1 MRFRETQNGSWLSCL
16 ITGLLLIPSLAGGQS
31 AEKVGSL
38 FEKMSWRGIGPAVMG
53 GRTVDIEAVE
63 NKPWTIY
70 AAIGPSGVWKSE
82 NAGVTWS
89 PVFFKEATV
98 SVGDVTIA
106 QSHPEIVWAGTGEST
121 CRNSVTIGDGVYKT
135 TDGGKTWTNMGLKET
150 RHISRIII
158 NPGDPNI
165 VYVAAM
171 GHLWGP
177 NADRG
182 VFKTIDGGRT
192 WKKVLYLNE
201 NTGCADLA
209 MDPSDSLTVYAA
221 AYEHRRLPYTFSS
234 GGPGSGLYK
243 TVDGGETWTRLTK
256 DLPEGI
262 MGRIGLAVARSAPGV
277 VYALIEHKEGGLWR
291 SEDRGESWKR
301 MCDAETYRRVSSRP
315 FYYSHIRVDP
325 TNDKTVYVQSTGFHV
340 SADGG
345 QKFKAIGGG
354 IHSDHHAL
362 WIDPSNPLHLIA
374 GNDGGVDI
382 SHDGGKTWLPVQSM
396 DLAEVYQV
404 GYDMRRPYYVYCGLQ
419 DNGSWGGPSATL
431 DVTGIANDD
440 WVSIGSGDGFFAQAD
455 PADPNTVYSNS
466 QMNGLYR
473 YDWRIFRNKTI
484 RPTAGF
490 SDPPFRFNWNSP
502 ILISPHDPKT
512 VYTGGQ
518 LLFKSPDQGIT
529 WEIVSP
535 DLTTNDPE
543 RQKDSGGP
551 ITLDNSGAEMHCTIT
566 AIAESPLARGVLWCG
581 TDDGNVQVTRDGG
594 KNWSNVIG
602 NIKGLPRNTWCSR
615 VEASHF
621 DPGTAYA
628 AFDGHRTDDYATYV
642 YKTTDYG
649 KTWKSIRGNL
659 PFGWV
664 HVIRED
670 IKNKDLLFVG
680 TEFGIF
686 ASLDCGL
693 SWFSLKNDLPTVA
706 VHDIAVHPRENDL
719 IIGTHGRG
727 VWILE
732 DISFLQEMSPEVV
745 ASPVHLYK
753 VRPATAFYQSAKRE
767 SFSKPAFA
775 AKNPLYGLAV
785 TCYLQAKPKEKPR
798 VSILNAQ
805 NEAVFEFNF
814 NIKEGLQRDY
824 WNLQTVPRTKEGL
837 KITPSAMGFV
847 ALPLVAPGEYTVELT
862 VDGQKF
868 RTATSVQADPRFQMN
883 QTDLEAQ
890 HEALAEILAASKKMG
905 LAITAATN
913 IRRQL
918 DTLGQDLKKGDRV
931 EATLDSAIQ
940 AFSEKFRAVEEKV
953 VPKEFGSTSMTREL
967 ALRGGSLNQQIL
979 ILGMSISGFPAAPTK
994 ADLFQLE
1001 QIKQRVEGLVGQ
1013 INQLIREDI
1022 PALNRALELNK
1033 IKALRAPEEVKL

>member
-1 MRFRETQNGSWLSCL
+1 MNPRKTRNGRWLAYLS
-16 ITGLLLIPSLAGGQS
+16 IGALLIPSLAGGQS
-31 AEKVGSL
+31 AEKVGGL
-38 FEKMSWRGIGPAVMG
+38 FEKMFWRGIGPAVMG

-63 NKPWTIY
+63 KKPWIIY

-106 QSHPEIVWAGTGEST
+106 QSHPDIVWVGTGEST
-121 CRNSVTIGDGVYKT
+121 CRNSVTIGDGVYKS

-182 VFKTIDGGRT
+182 VFKTIDGGKT
-192 WKKVLYLNE
+192 WKKTLYIDE

-209 MDPSDSLTVYAA
+209 MDPSDSLTLYAA

-234 GGPGSGLYK
+234 GGPGSGLCK

-262 MGRIGLAVARSAPGV
+262 LGRIGLAVARSAPGV
-277 VYALIEHKEGGLWR
+277 VYALIEHKDGGIWR
-291 SEDRGESWKR
+291 SEDQGESWKR
-301 MCDAETYRRVSSRP
+301 MCDGETYRRVNTRP

-325 TNDKTVYVQSTGFHV
+325 TNDRVVYVQSTGFHV
-340 SADGG
+340 STDGG
-345 QKFKAIGGG
+345 QKFKAIGAG

-362 WIDPSNPLHLIA
+362 WIDPTNPLHLIA

-382 SHDGGKTWLPVQSM
+382 SHDGGKIWLPVQNM
-396 DLAEVYQV
+396 DLAEVYQI

-419 DNGSWGGPSATL
+419 DNGSWGGPSATA
-431 DVTGIANDD
+431 DVIGIANDD

-455 PADPNTVYSNS
+455 PNDPNTVYGNS

-473 YDWRIFRNKTI
+473 YDWRILKNKAI

-490 SDPPFRFNWNSP
+490 TDPPFRFNWNSP
-502 ILISPHDPKT
+502 LHISPHDSNT
-512 VYTGGQ
+512 VYAGGHF
-518 LLFKSPDQGIT
+518 LFKSPDRGVT
-529 WEIVSP
+529 WEIISP

-543 RQKDSGGP
+543 KQKDSGGP

-566 AIAESPLARGVLWCG
+566 AIAESPLERGMIWCG
-581 TDDGNVQVTRDGG
+581 TDDGNLQFTQDGG
-594 KNWSNVIG
+594 KIWTNVIG
-602 NIKGLPRNTWCSR
+602 NLKGLPRNTWCSR

-621 DPGTAYA
+621 DAGTAYV
-628 AFDGHRTDDYATYV
+628 AFDGHRTDDYAAYV

-649 KTWKSIRGNL
+649 KTWKSIKGNL

-664 HVIRED
+664 HVVRED
-670 IKNKDLLFVG
+670 VKNKNLLFLG

-686 ASLDCGL
+686 ASLDGGL

-706 VHDIAVHPRENDL
+706 VHDIAVHPRDNDL

-732 DISFLQEMSPEVV
+732 DISYLQEMTLEVL
-745 ASPVHLYK
+745 ASPVHLFN
-753 VRPATAFYQSAKRE
+753 VRPATAYYQSARRE
-767 SFSKPAFA
+767 SFTKPAFA

-785 TCYLQAKPKEKPR
+785 TSYLQAKPKEKPK
-798 VSILNAQ
+798 VSILNAK
-805 NEAVFEFNF
+805 NEPVFEFNL
-814 NIKEGLQRDY
+814 NIKEGILRDY
-824 WNLQTVPRTKEGL
+824 WNLQTVPKTKEGK
-837 KITPSAMGFV
+837 KITPPALGVV
-847 ALPLVAPGEYTVELT
+847 ALPLIAPGKFTVELS

-868 RTATSVQADPRFQMN
+868 RTETVVLADPRFQMTE
-883 QTDLEAQ
+883 TDLMAQ
-890 HEALAEILAASKKMG
+890 HEALAEILAMSKEMG

-918 DTLGQDLKKGDRV
+918 DSLGQDLKKEGRS
-931 EATLDSAIQ
+931 EAALDSAIHS
-940 AFSEKFRAVEEKV
+940 FSDQFRAVEEKV
-953 VPKEFGSTSMTREL
+953 VPKEFGSTLMTREL
-967 ALRGGSLNQQIL
+967 ALRGGSLNQQIMM
-979 ILGMSISGFPAAPTK
+979 LGMSISGFPAAPTK
-994 ADLFQLE
+994 TDLFQLG
-1001 QIKQRVEGLVGQ
+1001 QIKQLVEGLVGQ
-1013 INQLIREDI
+1013 MNRIIGEDI
-1022 PALNRALELNK
+1022 PALNRALEQNK
-1033 IKALRAPEEVKL
+1033 IKPLKAPEEVKL

>member
-1 MRFRETQNGSWLSCL
+1 MSFRKAQNAIGLSCL
-16 ITGLLLIPSLAGGQS
+16 LIGVLLLPALADGQN
-31 AEKVGSL
+31 AEKVASL

-89 PVFFKEATV
+89 PFFFKEATV

-106 QSHPEIVWAGTGEST
+106 KSRPEIVWVGTGEST

-182 VFKTIDGGRT
+182 VFKTTDGGKT
-192 WKKVLYLNE
+192 WKKVLYVDE

-209 MDPSDSLTVYAA
+209 MDPSDSLTLYAA

-234 GGPGSGLYK
+234 GGPGSGLYR
-243 TVDGGETWTRLTK
+243 TVDGGETWMRLTK
-256 DLPEGI
+256 GLPEGI
-262 MGRIGLAVARSAPGV
+262 LGRIGIDVARSAPGV
-277 VYALIEHKEGGLWR
+277 VYALIEHKDGGIWR
-291 SEDRGESWKR
+291 SEDRGESWER
-301 MCDAETYRRVSSRP
+301 MCNAETYRRVNTRP

-340 SADGG
+340 STDGG
-345 QKFKAIGGG
+345 QKFKAIGAG

-362 WIDPSNPLHLIA
+362 WINPSNPLHLIA

-382 SHDGGKTWLPVQSM
+382 SYDGGKIWQAVQSM

-419 DNGSWGGPSATL
+419 DNGSWGGPSATF
-431 DVTGIANDD
+431 DVAGIANDD
-440 WVSIGSGDGFFAQAD
+440 WVSIGSGDGFFARAD
-455 PADPNTVYSNS
+455 PDDPNIVYSNS
-466 QMNGLYR
+466 QMNGLSR
-473 YDWRIFRNKTI
+473 YDWRISRNKAI

-490 SDPPFRFNWNSP
+490 SDPPYRFNWNSP
-502 ILISPHDPKT
+502 ILISPHASKT
-512 VYTGGQ
+512 IYTGGHF
-518 LLFKSPDQGIT
+518 LFKSIDQGIT

-535 DLTTNDPE
+535 DLTTNNPDK
-543 RQKDSGGP
+543 QKDSGGP
-551 ITLDNSGAEMHCTIT
+551 ITLDNSGAEIHCTIT
-566 AIAESPLARGVLWCG
+566 AIAESPLEKGVLWCG
-581 TDDGNVQVTRDGG
+581 TDDGNLQVTRDGG
-594 KNWSNVIG
+594 KTWINVIG
-602 NIKGLPRNTWCSR
+602 NLAGLPRNTWCSR

-649 KTWKSIRGNL
+649 KTWKSIKGNL

-664 HVIRED
+664 HVVRED
-670 IKNKDLLFVG
+670 VKNKNLLFVG
-680 TEFGIF
+680 TEFGVY
-686 ASLDCGL
+686 ASLDGGL
-693 SWFSLKNDLPTVA
+693 SWFSLKNDLATVA
-706 VHDIAVHPRENDL
+706 VHDIAVHPRDDDL

-732 DISFLQEMSPEVV
+732 DISCLQEMTAEVQ
-745 ASPVHLYK
+745 ASPVHLFR

-767 SFSKPAFA
+767 SFTKPVFA

-785 TCYLQAKPKEKPR
+785 TCYLQAKPKEKPK

-805 NEAVFEFNF
+805 NEPVFEFNF
-814 NIKEGLQRDY
+814 NIKEGIQRDY
-824 WNLQTVPRTKEGL
+824 WNLQTVPKTKEGK
-837 KITPSAMGFV
+837 KITPSALGFT
-847 ALPLVAPGEYTVELT
+847 ALPLVAPGEFTVELN

-868 RTATSVQADPRFQMN
+868 RTATSVQADPRFQM
-883 QTDLEAQ
+883 TESDRTAQ
-890 HEALAEILAASKKMG
+890 YEALAEILAMSKKMG

-918 DTLGQDLKKGDRV
+918 DTLGQDLKKGGQV
-931 EATLDSAIQ
+931 EATLDSAMK
-940 AFSEKFRAVEEKV
+940 AFAEKFRAVEEKV
-953 VPKEFGSTSMTREL
+953 VPKEFGSTLMNREL
-967 ALRGGSLNQQIL
+967 ALRGGSLNQQVL
-979 ILGMSISGFPAAPTK
+979 MLGMSISGFPAAPTK
-994 ADLFQLE
+994 TELFQLDE
-1001 QIKQRVEGLVGQ
+1001 IGQHVERLVLQ
-1013 INQLIREDI
+1013 INQIIGEDI
-1022 PALNRALELNK
+1022 PALNKVLEQNK
-1033 IKALRAPEEVKL
+1033 LKALRAPEEVKL

>member
-1 MRFRETQNGSWLSCL
+1 MNPLKTRNGRWLAYLS
-16 ITGLLLIPSLAGGQS
+16 IGALLIPSLAGGQS

-63 NKPWTIY
+63 KKPWTIY

-106 QSHPEIVWAGTGEST
+106 QSHPDIVWVGTGEST

-165 VYVAAM
+165 VFVAAM

-182 VFKTIDGGRT
+182 IFKTVDGGKT
-192 WKKVLYLNE
+192 WKKTLYVDE

-209 MDPSDSLTVYAA
+209 MDPSDSLTLYAA

-262 MGRIGLAVARSAPGV
+262 LGRIGVAVARSAPGV
-277 VYALIEHKEGGLWR
+277 VYALIEHKDGGIWR
-291 SEDRGESWKR
+291 SEDQGESWKR
-301 MCDAETYRRVSSRP
+301 MCDGETFRRVNTRP

-325 TNDKTVYVQSTGFHV
+325 TNDKVVYVQSTGFHV
-340 SADGG
+340 STDGG
-345 QKFKAIGGG
+345 QKFKAIGAG

-362 WIDPSNPLHLIA
+362 WIDPSNPLHLIT

-382 SHDGGKTWLPVQSM
+382 SNDGGKTWLPVQNIDS
-396 DLAEVYQV
+396 AEVYQV

-419 DNGSWGGPSATL
+419 DNGSWAGPSATA
-431 DVTGIANDD
+431 DVIGIANDD
-440 WVSIGSGDGFFAQAD
+440 WVPIGSGDGFFAQAD
-455 PADPNTVYSNS
+455 PNDPNTVYSNS

-473 YDWRIFRNKTI
+473 YDWRILKNKTI

-490 SDPPFRFNWNSP
+490 ADPPFRFNWNSP
-502 ILISPHDPKT
+502 LHISPHDSNT
-512 VYTGGQ
+512 LYTGGHF
-518 LLFKSPDQGIT
+518 LFKSPDRGVT
-529 WEIVSP
+529 WEIISP

-543 RQKDSGGP
+543 KQKDSGGP

-566 AIAESPLARGVLWCG
+566 TITESPLERGMIWCG
-581 TDDGNVQVTRDGG
+581 TDDGNLQVTRDGG
-594 KNWSNVIG
+594 KTWTNVIG
-602 NIKGLPRNTWCSR
+602 NVKGLPRNTWCSR

-621 DPGTAYA
+621 DAGTAYT

-642 YKTTDYG
+642 YKTTDSG
-649 KTWKSIRGNL
+649 KTWKSIKGNL
-659 PFGWV
+659 PFGWI
-664 HVIRED
+664 HVVRED
-670 IKNKDLLFVG
+670 VKNKNLLFLG

-686 ASLDCGL
+686 ASLDGGL

-706 VHDIAVHPRENDL
+706 VHDIAVHPRDNDL

-732 DISFLQEMSPEVV
+732 DISYLQEMTPEVL
-745 ASPVHLYK
+745 ASPVHLFP
-753 VRPATAFYQSAKRE
+753 VRPATAYYQSARRE
-767 SFSKPAFA
+767 SFTKPAFA
-775 AKNPLYGLAV
+775 ARNPLYGLAV
-785 TCYLQAKPKEKPR
+785 TSYLQAKPKEKPR
-798 VSILNAQ
+798 VSILDAK
-805 NEAVFEFNF
+805 NETVFEFNL

-824 WNLQTVPRTKEGL
+824 WNLQTVPQTKEGK
-837 KITPSAMGFV
+837 KITPPALGVV
-847 ALPLVAPGEYTVELT
+847 ALPLVAPGEFTLELN

-868 RTATSVQADPRFQMN
+868 RTAASVQADPRFQM
-883 QTDLEAQ
+883 TEADLMAQ
-890 HEALAEILAASKKMG
+890 HGALAEILAMSKEMG

-913 IRRQL
+913 IRRQF
-918 DTLGQDLKKGDRV
+918 DTLEQDLKKEGRG
-931 EATLDSAIQ
+931 EPALDSAIQ
-940 AFSEKFRAVEEKV
+940 SFSKTFRAVEEQV
-953 VPKEFGSTSMTREL
+953 VPKEFGSTLMTREL
-967 ALRGGSLNQQIL
+967 ALRGGGAQPADHDARYVDQRFSRRADEDGPLPARTDQTASRRLGRTDEPHHRGGDPGPQQ
-979 ILGMSISGFPAAPTK
+979 GARA
-994 ADLFQLE
+994 E
-1001 QIKQRVEGLVGQ
+1001 Q
-1013 INQLIREDI
+1013 D
-1022 PALNRALELNK
+1022 
-1033 IKALRAPEEVKL
+1033 